1 MPGYQTGDFV
11 LVENLGEINRALKL
25 SGPGV
30 FTAMK
35 KGMLEGAEP
44 IRADAQS
51 LAEGL
56 TGMSRKRNSDW
67 GLQRSGETIHEV
79 YIAPVERGNKN
90 RIDANPSRR
99 RPKFVEI
106 MFGRSYEPALERGTP
121 ALITFTDNWVS
132 KVVKEL

>member
-1 MPGYQTGDFV
+1 MPGYQTGNFV

-56 TGMSRKRNSDW
+56 TGMSRKKTTDW
-67 GLQRSGETIHEV
+67 GLQRAGETIHEV
-79 YIAPVERGNKN
+79 YIAPVERGNKS
-90 RIDANPSRR
+90 RIDKRPELR

-106 MFGRSYEPALERGTP
+106 MFGRAYEPALERGTP
-121 ALITFTDNWVS
+121 ALVAFTDNWISRVIRE
-132 KVVKEL
+132 V